1 MKWACL
7 GFLLTI
13 SYKSVLLAHI
23 IKIDYQN
30 TIDTVDDVLHSE
42 MGLILP
48 KDTAMP
54 FLLATDPRA
63 KVKELQKKLEL
74 YEYENGG
81 PPDWVHEW

>member
-1 MKWACL
+1 
-7 GFLLTI
+7 
-13 SYKSVLLAHI
+13 
-23 IKIDYQN
+23 
-30 TIDTVDDVLHSE
+30 